1 MIKQITIKP
10 ILIFTTLLIL
20 TGCWDQEEIDQRA
33 YVLGIGLDKTSHK
46 GIIKVT
52 YLISNPEAGSTQVGG
67 GSQEPTHETITFN
80 APDFIRSQNIA
91 NAVIAKTITYDILD
105 FFVVSE
111 DFAKDKD
118 FIRWIYDATK
128 DRDIRR
134 DTRLIITKETA
145 NKFIENNKPKLE
157 TRRHEY
163 FEIMFKDSIK
173 IGLIPDSTIHNFFRI
188 TEADADLFIT
198 AYATTEQDEDTAELN
213 SDPEL
218 IAGKLKVTGNTN
230 PAQFLGSAIFKEGR
244 MIGTLSVEETRIAEL
259 MNTAMEMPSFLASFP
274 DPFMEG
280 YWITARYTQINDPEI
295 KVDVTQK
302 TPKIRVNLP
311 LLVEVLTDHSMVN
324 YANNKDKR
332 DELKEH
338 MKKRIQERIAALVKR
353 TQEEFL
359 GQPFGFSL
367 AARKHFLTIPQWEKY
382 DWMKSYPDAVIEI
395 SVDITYGEFGRQSE
409 LPSYQRVRD

>member
-1 MIKQITIKP
+1 MIKRSSIKL

-52 YLISNPEAGSTQVGG
+52 YLISNPEAGSTQQGG

-80 APDFIRSQNIA
+80 APDFIQSQNIA

-134 DTRLIITKETA
+134 DTRLIVTKEMA

-173 IGLIPDSTIHNFFRI
+173 IGLIPDSTIHNYFRI
-188 TEADADLFIT
+188 TEADADLFLT

-213 SDPEL
+213 TDSEL

-230 PAQFLGSAIFKEGR
+230 PAQFLGSAVFKEGK
-244 MIGTLSVEETRIAEL
+244 MIGTLTVEETRIAQL
-259 MNTAMEMPSFLASFP
+259 MNATMEMPSFLASFP
-274 DPFMEG
+274 DPFMED
-280 YWITARYTQINDPEI
+280 YWITARYTQLNDPKI

-302 TPKIRVNLP
+302 PPKIRINLP

-324 YANNKDKR
+324 YAENKDKR

-338 MKKRIQERIAALVKR
+338 MKKRIQERVAALIKR
-353 TQEEFL
+353 TQEEFE
-359 GQPFGFSL
+359 GQPFGF
-367 AARKHFLTIPQWEKY
+367 
-382 DWMKSYPDAVIEI
+382 
-395 SVDITYGEFGRQSE
+395 
-409 LPSYQRVRD
+409 

>member
-1 MIKQITIKP
+1 MIKQIAIKP